1 MSPEP
6 SDIESK
12 VNAFIT
18 RWGGG
23 KSHGGN
29 ERANLQLFLT
39 ELCTLLELPQP
50 EPAGADHSQNAY
62 VFERSVTEHR
72 PDGSTTPR
80 SLDLYRRGCFV
91 LEGKDTGKQTG
102 SERWDAAIVK
112 AHKQAENYV
121 RALPATEGR
130 PPFIVVVDVGR
141 SIVLFSEFSCSGGHY
156 VPFPDPRSHRIGL
169 EQLRDLPIRE
179 RLRALWLEPL
189 GLDPSR
195 YAGRVTRQIA
205 TTLAGLAKSLE
216 ASGQDSERVA
226 GFLSRCLFTMFAEDV
241 GLLPE
246 GSFSALL
253 HRLKAQPE
261 QFPNAMASLWQ
272 TMHSG
277 GFCGLLMHQVL
288 RFNGGLFAGADPL
301 PLSAEQIGQLIEAA
315 RADWRQVEPAIF
327 GTLLERALDPRERH
341 KLGAHYT
348 PRAYVERLV
357 MPTVIEPLRADW
369 EEVQAAALNYQRQGK
384 PEAALAEVKQF
395 QGQLCQTRVLDPAC
409 GSANFLY
416 VALEH
421 MKRLEGEVLDVLG
434 RLQKTSSFELEG
446 LTVSP
451 NQFLGLEV
459 NPRAARIAE
468 IVLWIGY
475 LQWHFRTYGHVNPP
489 EPVLRD
495 FHNIQ
500 CRDALIEAQAREP
513 LLDEQGQPVS
523 VWDGRSTKPS
533 PITGEPIPDE
543 AQRLPVYRYREPR
556 RADWPEADFIVGNPP
571 FIGAASM
578 RRALGDGYVDAVRG
592 VYSGLVPDSA
602 DFVMY
607 WWQIA
612 AEKVRQGQSRRFGF
626 ITTNSLRQTFN
637 RRVLEPHLSD
647 AKAPLS
653 LVFAVPDHPWVEAS
667 DGAAVRI
674 AMTVGAPGDQP
685 GLLCKVTAEG
695 SGDEDAR
702 AVALS
707 EREGKLFADLAIGA
721 DVAGAVTLQANSNLT
736 SRGVMLFGAG
746 FIITKDEADALG
758 LGQEPGVKA
767 VIRDYRNGRDL
778 TQNPRGVKVIDLF
791 GLGVE
796 QVRERYPAIY
806 QRLLERVK
814 PERDQNRDRAIRD
827 SWWLHGRPRPE
838 WRQFSQ
844 GLTRYISTVET
855 MRHRIFLWLDE
866 TILPDNKLINIAL
879 DDAFLLGV
887 LSSRVHTCWA
897 MATGSWLG
905 VGNDSVYVK
914 TRCFETFPF
923 PAGSGS
929 GSANASD
936 SQITTIRNL
945 AEQIDAHRKRQ
956 QAQHPSL
963 TLTGLYN
970 VLDAQRRGTALTDK
984 ERAINTQGLV
994 SLLAELHDQLD
1005 TAVFAAYGW
1014 QDLAETLV
1022 GRPGATSPW
1031 PDKPAAQLE
1040 AEEALLTRLVALN
1053 SERAAEETKGVIR
1066 WLRPAYQATDTAT
1079 ANAAQQQSADL
1090 DSPAPKTSAATAGKA
1105 RKFPPVRA
1113 GMRAQI
1119 AAVRDALGNQARS
1132 LDELTAAF
1140 TEPKKTRP
1148 RIADTL
1154 AALEDLGLLQR
1165 DGEDYH
1171 LAR

>member
-1 MSPEP
+1 MSDLSPE

-12 VNAFIT
+12 VNAFIA

-23 KSHGGN
+23 TSHGGN

-39 ELCTLLELPQP
+39 ELCSLLELPQP
-50 EPAGADHSQNAY
+50 EPASADNSQNAY
-62 VFERSVTEHR
+62 VFERRVTEQR
-72 PDGSTTPR
+72 PDGSTRPR
-80 SLDLYRRGCFV
+80 ALDLYRRGCFV

-121 RALPATEGR
+121 RALPAAEGR

-141 SIVLFSEFSCSGGHY
+141 SIVLFSEFTCSGGHY

-169 EQLRDLPIRE
+169 EQLREPAIRE
-179 RLRALWLEPL
+179 RLRALWLDPL

-195 YAGRVTRQIA
+195 YAGRVTREIA
-205 TTLAGLAKSLE
+205 STLAQLAKSLE
-216 ASGQDSERVA
+216 QAGQDSERVA
-226 GFLSRCLFTMFAEDV
+226 GFLSRCLFTLFAEDV
-241 GLLPE
+241 GLLPQ
-246 GSFSALL
+246 GSFCALL
-253 HRLKAQPE
+253 KRLQAQPE
-261 QFPNAMASLWQ
+261 QFPDAMASLWQ

-277 GFCGLLMHQVL
+277 GFCGVLMHKVL
-288 RFNGGLFAGADPL
+288 RFNGGLFEGADPL

-369 EEVQAAALNYQRQGK
+369 DEVQAAAQNYQRQDK

-395 QGQLCQTRVLDPAC
+395 HGQLCQTRVLDPAC

-434 RLQKTSSFELEG
+434 RLQKTTSFELEG

-475 LQWHFRTYGHVNPP
+475 LQWHFRTYGHINPP

-500 CRDALIEAQAREP
+500 CRDALIAAQAREP
-513 LLDEQGQPVS
+513 LLDDQGQPVS

-543 AQRLPVYRYREPR
+543 TQRLAVYRYLEPR

-571 FIGAASM
+571 FIGAK
-578 RRALGDGYVDAVRG
+578 RLREALGDGYVDAVRG

-602 DFVMY
+602 DFVMF

-612 AEKVRQGQSRRFGF
+612 AEKVRQGQARRFGF

-674 AMTVGAPGDQP
+674 AMTVGAAGDQP

-702 AVALS
+702 AVALN

-721 DVAGAVTLQANSNLT
+721 DVAGAKTLRAMGEIS
-736 SRGVMLFGAG
+736 SPGVKLHGAG
-746 FIITKDEADALG
+746 FIVTEDEAQALG
-758 LGQEPGVKA
+758 LGRQPELDA

-778 TQNPRGVKVIDLF
+778 TQSPRGVKVIDLF
-791 GLGVE
+791 GLSVD

-814 PERDQNRDRAIRD
+814 PERDQNNRATYRENWWIFGEPRVELRAMVAGLDRFIA
-827 SWWLHGRPRPE
+827 
-838 WRQFSQ
+838 
-844 GLTRYISTVET
+844 TVVT
-855 MRHRIFLWLDE
+855 SKHRFFCLLE
-866 TILPDNKLINIAL
+866 KNVLPDDALITVATT
-879 DDAFLLGV
+879 DAFHLGV
-887 LSSRVHTCWA
+887 LSSRLHFSWSL
-897 MATGSWLG
+897 ATGGTLEDRPRY
-905 VGNDSVYVK
+905 NK

-923 PAGSGS
+923 PT
-929 GSANASD
+929 ASD
-936 SQITTIRNL
+936 TQITSIRDL

-970 VLDAQRRGTALTDK
+970 VLDAQRHGTALTDK
-984 ERAINTQGLV
+984 ERAINSQGLV

-1040 AEEALLTRLVALN
+1040 AEEELLTRLVALN
-1053 SERAAEETKGVIR
+1053 SARAAAEAKGVIH
-1066 WLRPAYQATDTAT
+1066 WLRPAYQCPETEMPS
-1079 ANAAQQQSADL
+1079 AQRMADL
-1090 DSPAPKTSAATAGKA
+1090 ATSTPALAATKPKKA
-1105 RKFPPVRA
+1105 KPFPRASA

-1119 AAVRDALGNQARS
+1119 AAVREALGHQARS

-1165 DGEDYH
+1165 EGERYR
-1171 LAR
+1171 LV